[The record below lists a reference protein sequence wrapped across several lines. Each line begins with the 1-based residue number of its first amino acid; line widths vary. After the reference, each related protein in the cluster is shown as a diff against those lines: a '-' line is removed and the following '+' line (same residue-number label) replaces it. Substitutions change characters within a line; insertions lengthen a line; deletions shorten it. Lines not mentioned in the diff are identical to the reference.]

1 VVILTCTYITQED
14 IIEYCGTWYGFECGG
29 LVAMFANRQHILD
42 DGNSFNDGDNEF
54 IEGEKRI
61 IDIGEITITNENEF
75 TMDNV

>member
-1 VVILTCTYITQED
+1 
-14 IIEYCGTWYGFECGG
+14 
-29 LVAMFANRQHILD
+29 MFANRQHILD